1 MNLLDPSHRE
11 AIRIEAG
18 TTLRIGFPIIIAQL
32 LQMSMNF
39 VDTVMAGRLSALD
52 LAAVAI
58 GSSILLPF
66 LVFGLGTV
74 MAVNPIVAQNFGSR
88 RFDQIGSNLRQTL
101 WISQIIA
108 LPFFFAVR
116 NLQPVMHW
124 IGVDPQVIPVADGY
138 LLAISWGLFPV
149 MAYGALRYFNEGM
162 SVTRPGMY
170 VALIGTLANI
180 PLNYILMY
188 GALGFPALGAI
199 GTGYASAIVYLL
211 MFLSILIFTTTFK
224 PYKRFYIF
232 DQFHLPN
239 RIHFQEMLTI
249 GVPIGVSAT
258 MEVTLFAVV
267 SLLMGTLGMI
277 AVAGHQI
284 AINIASL
291 AFMIPFGLSMAITAR
306 VGQSAGRNRMEEAR
320 FRGVVGIGLCT
331 LFMCITALL
340 MILFPNA
347 IVSIYT
353 SDIAVREVAVQLI
366 FMAAIFQISDG
377 LQVGAFGALRGLKD
391 TRFPM
396 VVNIFAYGVAGLS
409 LAWYLGIYRD
419 WGGVGLWIGLIVG
432 LTLTGI
438 FHNLRFLYK
447 SRTPVTDPESKPV
460 SPPEQN

>member
-1 MNLLDPSHRE
+1 MKWMDPALRE
-11 AIRIEAG
+11 RIQKEAR
-18 TTLRIGFPIIIAQL
+18 TTLRVGLPIIIAQL

-88 RFDQIGSNLRQTL
+88 RFDQIGSNVRQTL

-108 LPFFFAVR
+108 LPFFFTIR
-116 NLQPVMHW
+116 NLNLLMVW
-124 IGVDPQVIPVADGY
+124 IGVAPEIIPIAEGY

-188 GALGFPALGAI
+188 GKLGIPALGAV

-211 MFLSILIFTTTFK
+211 MFLSILIFTFNFK
-224 PYKRFYIF
+224 PYRRFYIF
-232 DQFHLPN
+232 DQFRLPD
-239 RIHFQEMLTI
+239 RTHFREMLTI

-258 MEVTLFAVV
+258 MEVTMFAAV
-267 SLLMGTLGMI
+267 SLLMGTLGTI

-284 AINIASL
+284 AINVASL

-306 VGQSAGRNRMEEAR
+306 VGQSAGRNRLDEAR
-320 FRGVVGIGLCT
+320 FRGLVGIALCT
-331 LFMCITALL
+331 FFMTLTALL
-340 MILFPNA
+340 MVLFPEP
-347 IVSIYT
+347 IISIYT
-353 SDIAVREVAVQLI
+353 TDQPVRVVALQLL

-396 VVNIFAYGVAGLS
+396 VVNIFAYGAAGLT
-409 LAWYLGIYRD
+409 LAWYLGIYLE
-419 WGGVGLWIGLIVG
+419 WGALGLWIGLIVG
-432 LTLTGI
+432 LSLTGL
-438 FHNLRFLYK
+438 FHNLRFLYMTRPAEK
-447 SRTPVTDPESKPV
+447 KTTE
-460 SPPEQN
+460 E